1 MGGTRK
7 NYYFMKHILIL
18 ILGLLSCNIQAQDGK
33 KDHFIRQLN
42 PSLSKEE
49 KLEVLTN
56 SMDGTRGEDHLYW
69 AKRLYEEALTSGNDY
84 YKEEA
89 LTELLRY
96 YVNKDV
102 RDTARYYLAEAERVL
117 PDSEYK
123 QYMLKFMRT
132 IMDVR
137 VVYYQKN
144 AEGDSLLTQA
154 MLRLKSNKDATK
166 LEKAS
171 DYYLIATAAA
181 SRAEID
187 YEAKAGD
194 VVKHLDQVLQL
205 TENLP
210 IRTAMLFRPNS
221 FFLICG
227 NVFSD
232 SERVRYGLRYLAML
246 EQYQAYL
253 KNKKRYFMNQRHFLN
268 AYSMLAC
275 ASETMGRAEADKY
288 YKKFV
293 ELNRQYPEDAN
304 FTPTYEYLF
313 TSYNYYSTIKD
324 KKKTMQICDSMIAY
338 LCSMNMEQHAAQY
351 IKEKIDLCDSLRM
364 YKEGF
369 NTYKVYEEVLQ
380 KMQKTTQTANAKEA
394 EIEQKVDQLI
404 IEKKT
409 LEADK
414 IRIQVLLLLALFV
427 LAVCT
432 ILYVVFY
439 LRKTKGLNKVLKET
453 NDKLIVAD
461 EQLKESEKMKYAFI
475 RNLCNEIFT
484 PLNAIK
490 GFSDYLLDNE
500 VEEAEGKTFQKI
512 ISEHSNQIGRMME
525 NILEIVRLDSSEGHL
540 PLDWTNIHT
549 LCIREMERIRKD
561 SLKPGIDYKV
571 VGNEENDVVC
581 TNQTYLG
588 YILGHLLNYINRA
601 TEQGEIVVSYQLD
614 AGEKKQSA
622 HVYLTATGKVMQNEV
637 KSGNAI
643 AGDSASASDIALL
656 VCEMIAGRMNA
667 KLTRDTEFK
676 DGLRFIIELP
686 L

>member
-1 MGGTRK
+1 
-7 NYYFMKHILIL
+7 MKHIFIVLLAGI
-18 ILGLLSCNIQAQDGK
+18 LSCNIQAQNGK
-33 KDHFIRQLN
+33 KDPFIRQLN
-42 PSLSKEE
+42 PSLSKAE

-69 AKRLYEEALTSGNDY
+69 AKRLYKEALTSGDDY

-102 RDTARYYLAEAERVL
+102 KDTARYYLAEAEKVL

-144 AEGDSLLTQA
+144 AERDSLLTQV

-166 LEKAS
+166 LEKVS
-171 DYYLIATAAA
+171 DYYLMGAAAA

-187 YEAKAGD
+187 YETKAAD
-194 VVKHLDQVLQL
+194 VVKYLDQVVQL

-232 SERVRYGLRYLAML
+232 SERVRYGLRYLDML

-275 ASETMGRAEADKY
+275 ASETLGRAEADKY

-324 KKKTMQICDSMIAY
+324 RKKTMQICDSMVAH

-351 IKEKIDLCDSLRM
+351 IKEKIDLCDTLRM

-369 NTYKVYEEVLQ
+369 ETYKVYEDVLQ
-380 KMQKTTQTANAKEA
+380 KIQKSTQAADAKEA

-404 IEKKT
+404 IDKKS
-409 LEADK
+409 LEAEK
-414 IRIQVLLLLALFV
+414 SRIQVFLLLTLFI

-432 ILYVVFY
+432 ILYIVFY
-439 LRKTKGLNKVLKET
+439 LRKTKGLNKELKEM
-453 NDKLIVAD
+453 NGRLIIAG
-461 EQLKESEKMKYAFI
+461 ERIKGSEKMKYAFI

-490 GFSDYLLDNE
+490 GFSDFLLDNE
-500 VEEAEGKTFQKI
+500 VEEAERRTFQKI

-525 NILEIVRLDSSEGHL
+525 NIQEIVRLDSSEGHL

-549 LCIREMERIRKD
+549 LCIRELETLKKD
-561 SLKPGIDYKV
+561 AMKPGIDYKV
-571 VGNEENDVVC
+571 AGNQENDVVC

-601 TEQGEIVVSYQLD
+601 TEQGNIVVSYQLD
-614 AGEKKQSA
+614 TGNEKQSA
-622 HVYLTATGKVMQNEV
+622 HIYLTATGKVTQGEV
-637 KSGNAI
+637 KSGNVTMD
-643 AGDSASASDIALL
+643 DSASASDIALL

>member
-1 MGGTRK
+1 
-7 NYYFMKHILIL
+7 MKYILIVL
-18 ILGLLSCNIQAQDGK
+18 LVGILSCNIQAQNGK
-33 KDHFIRQLN
+33 KDPFIRQLN
-42 PSLSKEE
+42 PSLSKAE

-69 AKRLYEEALTSGNDY
+69 AKRLYKEALASGDDY

-102 RDTARYYLAEAERVL
+102 KDTARYYLAEAERVL

-132 IMDVR
+132 MMDVR

-144 AEGDSLLTQA
+144 AERDSLLTQVL
-154 MLRLKSNKDATK
+154 LRLKSNKDATK

-171 DYYLIATAAA
+171 DYYLMGTAAA

-187 YEAKAGD
+187 YETKAAD
-194 VVKHLDQVLQL
+194 VVKYLDQVVQL

-232 SERVRYGLRYLAML
+232 SERVRYGLRYLDML

-275 ASETMGRAEADKY
+275 ASETLGRAEADKY

-324 KKKTMQICDSMIAY
+324 RQKTMQICDSMVAH

-351 IKEKIDLCDSLRM
+351 IKEKIDLCDTLHM

-369 NTYKVYEEVLQ
+369 ETYKIYEDVLQ
-380 KMQKTTQTANAKEA
+380 KIQKSTQAADAKEA

-404 IEKKT
+404 IDKKS
-409 LEADK
+409 LEAEK
-414 IRIQVLLLLALFV
+414 SRIQVFLLLTLFI

-432 ILYVVFY
+432 ILYIVFY
-439 LRKTKGLNKVLKET
+439 LRKTKGLNKELKEM
-453 NDKLIVAD
+453 NDRLIIAG
-461 EQLKESEKMKYAFI
+461 ERIKSSEKMKYAFI

-490 GFSDYLLDNE
+490 GFSDFLLDNE
-500 VEEAEGKTFQKI
+500 VEEAERRTFQKI

-525 NILEIVRLDSSEGHL
+525 NIQEIVRLDSSEGHL

-549 LCIREMERIRKD
+549 LCIRELETLKKD
-561 SLKPGIDYKV
+561 AMKPGIDYKV
-571 VGNEENDVVC
+571 AGNQENDVVC

-601 TEQGEIVVSYQLD
+601 TEQGNIVVSYQLD
-614 AGEKKQSA
+614 AGNEKQSA
-622 HVYLTATGKVMQNEV
+622 HIYLTATGKVTQGEV
-637 KSGNAI
+637 KSGNVTMD
-643 AGDSASASDIALL
+643 DSASASDIALL

>member
-1 MGGTRK
+1 
-7 NYYFMKHILIL
+7 MKHIFIVLLAGI
-18 ILGLLSCNIQAQDGK
+18 LSCNIQAQNGK
-33 KDHFIRQLN
+33 KDPFIRQLN
-42 PSLSKEE
+42 PSLSKAE

-69 AKRLYEEALTSGNDY
+69 AKRLYKEALTSGDDY

-102 RDTARYYLAEAERVL
+102 KDTARYYLAEAEKVL

-144 AEGDSLLTQA
+144 AERDSLLTQV

-171 DYYLIATAAA
+171 DYYLMGTAAA

-187 YEAKAGD
+187 YETKASE
-194 VVKHLDQVLQL
+194 VVKYLDQVVQL

-232 SERVRYGLRYLAML
+232 SERVRYGLRYLDML

-275 ASETMGRAEADKY
+275 ASETLGRAEADKY

-324 KKKTMQICDSMIAY
+324 RKKTMQICDSMVAH

-351 IKEKIDLCDSLRM
+351 IKEKIDLCDTLHM

-369 NTYKVYEEVLQ
+369 ETYKVYEDVLQ
-380 KMQKTTQTANAKEA
+380 KIQKSTQAADAKEA

-404 IEKKT
+404 IDKKS
-409 LEADK
+409 LEAEK
-414 IRIQVLLLLALFV
+414 SRIQVFLLLTLFI

-432 ILYVVFY
+432 ILYIVFY
-439 LRKTKGLNKVLKET
+439 LRKTKGLNKELKEM
-453 NDKLIVAD
+453 NGRLIIAG
-461 EQLKESEKMKYAFI
+461 ERIKSSEKMKYAFI

-490 GFSDYLLDNE
+490 GFSDFLLDNE
-500 VEEAEGKTFQKI
+500 VEEAERRTFQKI

-525 NILEIVRLDSSEGHL
+525 NIQEIVRLDSSEGHL

-549 LCIREMERIRKD
+549 LCIRELETLKKD
-561 SLKPGIDYKV
+561 AMKSGIEYKV
-571 VGNEENDVVC
+571 TGNQENDVVC

-588 YILGHLLNYINRA
+588 YILGHLLNYMNRA
-601 TEQGEIVVSYQLD
+601 TEQGNIVVSYQLD
-614 AGEKKQSA
+614 AGNEKQSA
-622 HVYLTATGKVMQNEV
+622 HIYLTATGKVTQGEV
-637 KSGNAI
+637 KSGNVTMD
-643 AGDSASASDIALL
+643 DSASASDIALL

>member
-1 MGGTRK
+1 
-7 NYYFMKHILIL
+7 MKHILIVL
-18 ILGLLSCNIQAQDGK
+18 LVGILSCNIQAQNGK
-33 KDHFIRQLN
+33 KDPFIRQLN
-42 PSLSKEE
+42 PSLSKAE

-69 AKRLYEEALTSGNDY
+69 AKRLYKEALTSGDDY

-102 RDTARYYLAEAERVL
+102 KDTARYYLAEAEKVL

-144 AEGDSLLTQA
+144 AERDSLLTQV

-171 DYYLIATAAA
+171 DYYLMGTAAA

-187 YEAKAGD
+187 YETKASE
-194 VVKHLDQVLQL
+194 VVKYLDQVVQL

-232 SERVRYGLRYLAML
+232 SERVRYGLRYLDML

-275 ASETMGRAEADKY
+275 ASETLGRAEADKY

-324 KKKTMQICDSMIAY
+324 RKKTMQICDSMVAH

-351 IKEKIDLCDSLRM
+351 IKEKIDLCDTLHM

-369 NTYKVYEEVLQ
+369 ETYKVYEDVLQ
-380 KMQKTTQTANAKEA
+380 KIQKSTQAADAKEA

-404 IEKKT
+404 IDKKS
-409 LEADK
+409 LEAEK
-414 IRIQVLLLLALFV
+414 SRIQVFLLLTLFI

-432 ILYVVFY
+432 ILYIVFY
-439 LRKTKGLNKVLKET
+439 LRKTKGLNKELKEM
-453 NDKLIVAD
+453 NDRLIIAG
-461 EQLKESEKMKYAFI
+461 ERIKSSEKMKYAFI

-490 GFSDYLLDNE
+490 GFSDFLLDNE
-500 VEEAEGKTFQKI
+500 VEEAERRTFQKI

-525 NILEIVRLDSSEGHL
+525 NIQEIVRLDSSEGHL

-549 LCIREMERIRKD
+549 LCIRELETLKKD
-561 SLKPGIDYKV
+561 AMKPGIEYKV
-571 VGNEENDVVC
+571 TGNQENDVVC

-588 YILGHLLNYINRA
+588 YILGHLLNYMNRA
-601 TEQGEIVVSYQLD
+601 TEQGNIVVSYQLD
-614 AGEKKQSA
+614 AGNEKQSA
-622 HVYLTATGKVMQNEV
+622 HIYLTATGKVTQGEV
-637 KSGNAI
+637 KSGNVTMD
-643 AGDSASASDIALL
+643 DSASASDIALL

>member
-1 MGGTRK
+1 
-7 NYYFMKHILIL
+7 MKHILIVL
-18 ILGLLSCNIQAQDGK
+18 LVGILSCNIQAQNGK
-33 KDHFIRQLN
+33 KDPFIRQLN
-42 PSLSKEE
+42 PSLSKAE

-69 AKRLYEEALTSGNDY
+69 AKRLYKEALTSGDDY

-102 RDTARYYLAEAERVL
+102 KDTARYYLAEAERVL

-144 AEGDSLLTQA
+144 AERDSLLTQV
-154 MLRLKSNKDATK
+154 MLRLKSNEDATK
-166 LEKAS
+166 LEKVS
-171 DYYLIATAAA
+171 DYYLMGTAAA

-187 YEAKAGD
+187 YETKASE
-194 VVKHLDQVLQL
+194 VVKYLDQVVQL

-232 SERVRYGLRYLAML
+232 SERVRYGLRYLDML

-275 ASETMGRAEADKY
+275 ASETLGRAEADKY

-324 KKKTMQICDSMIAY
+324 RKKTMQICDSMVAH

-351 IKEKIDLCDSLRM
+351 IKEKIDLCDTLHM

-369 NTYKVYEEVLQ
+369 ETYKVYEDVLQ
-380 KMQKTTQTANAKEA
+380 KIQKSTQAADAKEA

-404 IEKKT
+404 IDKKS
-409 LEADK
+409 LEAEK
-414 IRIQVLLLLALFV
+414 SRMQVFLLLTLFI

-432 ILYVVFY
+432 ILYIVFY
-439 LRKTKGLNKVLKET
+439 LRKTKGLNKELKEM
-453 NDKLIVAD
+453 NDRLIIAG
-461 EQLKESEKMKYAFI
+461 ERIKGSEKMKYAFI

-490 GFSDYLLDNE
+490 GFSDFLLDNE
-500 VEEAEGKTFQKI
+500 VEEAERRTFQKI

-525 NILEIVRLDSSEGHL
+525 NIQEIVRLDSSEGHL

-549 LCIREMERIRKD
+549 LCIRELETLKKD
-561 SLKPGIDYKV
+561 AMKPGIEYKV
-571 VGNEENDVVC
+571 TGNQENDVVC

-601 TEQGEIVVSYQLD
+601 TEQGNIIVSYQLD
-614 AGEKKQSA
+614 AGNEKQSA
-622 HVYLTATGKVMQNEV
+622 HIYLTATGKVTQGEV
-637 KSGNAI
+637 KSGNVTMD
-643 AGDSASASDIALL
+643 DSASASDIALL